1 MVGLLVPDASHP
13 TGYTTFP
20 VTVGPDSSFSVA
32 GVPFGSY
39 FIEIDQTSTRQ
50 NAVPNSNG
58 DTQVA
63 VVERTLYEA
72 STSTP
77 DLSIVVSKRPD
88 VQTLDFA
95 SDTTRVQI
103 NLTGLSPFVAGDV
116 FRMGSSQNA
125 LNAAFTSSDFSP
137 RIAAGSTSVST
148 SLFWEPEAFGVFP
161 DASKGDSEYF
171 WQRGTQALASDAT
184 LSVTKSFVKLTGFT
198 VVAGAA
204 NTLTATLAAPPLT
217 GSFTADL
224 RLSQFA
230 ALASSVHPG
239 ATPSANTTFPPDVAI
254 DSVAHSLTFP
264 DQPINQLPGRF
275 LTFFDSEL
283 QGVNLEA
290 PETFFQEVALT
301 TTTLATDVDYGN
313 IAHARFFDSLWQ
325 ESAQIFYS
333 WDVPLPVG
341 GAGSAII
348 PSGGIYRAF
357 IPRALLPN
365 PVVPEIGPP
374 TAPLINGADAF
385 AFQSGV
391 GTQPVISWSAP
402 SLGAATRY
410 KLLIASSK
418 QFNSGELAQLSVVL
432 YDQISFRVPGDF
444 LESGNF
450 YYSAITASRSP
461 DRLDDPILRLGSP
474 TYEVDALVG
483 FFQP

>member
-1 MVGLLVPDASHP
+1 MHKARSCFGDAAHLLPTAYVLVYKTFIGTPVRILAAVAFIFSLTSCGGGSSGAGPAECVANQACIPAGGAAACQVYATACTNGQSSCVAKNAADGSSCATGFCSTGVCTSSTTRTVSSTLETVYLLDDGSRITRAGWDTGVAFDSVVVGLLVPDASHP

-254 DSVAHSLTFP
+254 DSVAHS
-264 DQPINQLPGRF
+264 
-275 LTFFDSEL
+275 
-283 QGVNLEA
+283 
-290 PETFFQEVALT
+290 
-301 TTTLATDVDYGN
+301 
-313 IAHARFFDSLWQ
+313 
-325 ESAQIFYS
+325 
-333 WDVPLPVG
+333 
-341 GAGSAII
+341 
-348 PSGGIYRAF
+348 
-357 IPRALLPN
+357 
-365 PVVPEIGPP
+365 
-374 TAPLINGADAF
+374 
-385 AFQSGV
+385 
-391 GTQPVISWSAP
+391 
-402 SLGAATRY
+402 
-410 KLLIASSK
+410 
-418 QFNSGELAQLSVVL
+418 
-432 YDQISFRVPGDF
+432 
-444 LESGNF
+444 
-450 YYSAITASRSP
+450 
-461 DRLDDPILRLGSP
+461 
-474 TYEVDALVG
+474 
-483 FFQP
+483 